1 MNQYYQQQQQQQY
14 YYYQQQQQQ
23 QYYQQQQ
30 QPQQSNSLIS
40 SVNQAIQNHLPN
52 NYHHHHPQTQVQ
64 PQPFQ
69 FPPQQFQYQQ
79 PYYQY
84 PYPPAT
90 TSQGYSISP
99 TAHPAP
105 PYQPYPPPNNR
116 HQQNHHQNQNDNSS
130 NKRPKTHHNQL
141 EKFRCE
147 ECRQD
152 YYNLMDLSNHLRNH
166 IKCDYQDCKFEAIQN
181 ILDLHREDRHLIF
194 KPGRE
199 PKKANPK
206 PDGPLNAT
214 IQGLGYA
221 LKTQEEI
228 DNWIQERKK
237 KWPTKAVITQKKAH
251 AVEKRQKILSELS
264 NKHKNE
270 HKNRR
275 RVWVR
280 NDQLDD
286 PVSTVRR
293 AGPSST
299 QPDHRQGESHQLDGN
314 ESSSSGS
321 DLDPV
326 KDAVSSKIIPPVTGP
341 SFTQSSSSSNPGPN
355 KNHQTSQRQDHPNRP
370 HQKSSSSNRRND
382 NSSSAHLFLDRSG
395 LFSKLIEKDVEQDVS
410 DLYDVIGFLTRN
422 SFLDGFHTQILHP
435 THTEPPIQEVL
446 E

>member
-23 QYYQQQQ
+23 YYQQQQ
-30 QPQQSNSLIS
+30 QPQQSKLTHLIS
-40 SVNQAIQNHLPN
+40 QPSHPKPSTKQTTTTTTHKLKFNLNLSNFHPNSFNTNSRTINIHIHLP
-52 NYHHHHPQTQVQ
+52 
-64 PQPFQ
+64 
-69 FPPQQFQYQQ
+69 PP
-79 PYYQY
+79 PRLLHL
-84 PYPPAT
+84 
-90 TSQGYSISP
+90 SHRSSCP
-99 TAHPAP
+99 TIPTIP
-105 PYQPYPPPNNR
+105 TPNNR

-251 AVEKRQKILSELS
+251 AEEKKQKILSELS

-270 HKNRR
+270 HKKPETGVGQERPARR
-275 RVWVR
+275 
-280 NDQLDD
+280 
-286 PVSTVRR
+286 
-293 AGPSST
+293 
-299 QPDHRQGESHQLDGN
+299 
-314 ESSSSGS
+314 
-321 DLDPV
+321 
-326 KDAVSSKIIPPVTGP
+326 SSKY
-341 SFTQSSSSSNPGPN
+341 
-355 KNHQTSQRQDHPNRP
+355 R
-370 HQKSSSSNRRND
+370 
-382 NSSSAHLFLDRSG
+382 
-395 LFSKLIEKDVEQDVS
+395 
-410 DLYDVIGFLTRN
+410 
-422 SFLDGFHTQILHP
+422 
-435 THTEPPIQEVL
+435 
-446 E
+446 